1 MDKELI
7 EELKTKIDNIQSIEE
22 INEVIK
28 YANKRKFE
36 LKPTL
41 HDILDPYFKEH
52 PNTWFFILGFYGKNE
67 EGGVYTGSFD
77 FDYLDILEYSLSD
90 DEKYSSLNE
99 CLNCAIFGST
109 IKECKPYEENSELI
123 EKIKQAKD
131 FPKISETKAY
141 ELPYDDEV
149 IFIYNY
155 REDKIEE
162 I

>member
-22 INEVIK
+22 INEIIK
-28 YANKRKFE
+28 YANKRKFK

-41 HDILDPYFKEH
+41 HDVLDSYFKEH
-52 PNTWFFILGFYGKNE
+52 PNTWFFILGLYGKNE
-67 EGGVYTGSFD
+67 EGGVYTGNFD
-77 FDYLDILEYSLSD
+77 FDYLDTLDYSLNNK
-90 DEKYSSLNE
+90 KYLRKE

-109 IKECKPYEENSELI
+109 IKECKCKPYEENSELI

-131 FPKISETKAY
+131 FPEISEINAY
-141 ELPYDDEV
+141 ELPYAKEV

-155 REDKIEE
+155 RENKIEE

>member
-28 YANKRKFE
+28 YANKRKFK

-41 HDILDPYFKEH
+41 HDVLDPYFKEH

-67 EGGVYTGSFD
+67 EGGVYTGNFD
-77 FDYLDILEYSLSD
+77 FDYLDTLDYSLSD
-90 DEKYSSLNE
+90 SEKYLSNE

-109 IKECKPYEENSELI
+109 IDEHKPYEENSKLI

-131 FPKISETKAY
+131 FPKISEINAH
-141 ELPYDDEV
+141 ELPYDEEV